1 MKRAAQVQK
10 LEKQTL
16 PLNEKSYKV
25 TEARRMAM
33 EWRVIR
39 ATFAISLIQKQS
51 LITSSVQGFGEYK
64 DD

>member
-10 LEKQTL
+10 LEKQTP

-25 TEARRMAM
+25 IEARRMAM
-33 EWRVIR
+33 KWRVIG

-51 LITSSVQGFGEYK
+51 LIISSVQGFGEYK